1 MVKNSKY
8 LARTSLAIMGAGFIA
23 TAPFEHSN
31 PFLGLLQ
38 GGFEAGIVG
47 GLADW
52 FAVTAL
58 FRHPLGIPIPHT
70 SLLTKNRKRMTK
82 ALVSTIENEWLSK
95 ESIVNKLKNIQLT
108 EKLLSIA
115 KKELYSNR
123 FKKGVISIIVQLIHH
138 LDVKKFIP
146 IIIDQTKGYLS
157 SYKVNSL
164 LSNAVKLILDRE
176 YDKKVL
182 DYLLI
187 QAEEWVSKEESKI
200 RLGHAA
206 VNALNKIELDG
217 FLQFALKSFQNLIN
231 EEKLGKIIQ
240 NLLKNMISDLKQP
253 NSENREKLLS
263 FVHSS
268 LDQLQ
273 HNEKLAQ
280 EMEVLKEKILAQWD
294 PSLQLEIILQ
304 ELTETSI
311 QFIHDSP
318 FWDQYLLPLLN
329 DLLTNLSEDENK
341 IAAIES
347 WLHTQITNFI
357 EGNHSKIGKLV
368 QENLD
373 KLDDEK
379 LIDMVE
385 NNVGK
390 DLQWIRVN
398 GAICGFIIGIC
409 ITGIKLLF

>member
-146 IIIDQTKGYLS
+146 IIIDLTKGYLS

-206 VNALNKIELDG
+206 VKALNKIELDG

-253 NSENREKLLS
+253 DSENREKLLS

-311 QFIHDSP
+311 QFIHNSQ